1 MTMKKQNT
9 RGASCGPAQDGGAAA
24 SAMPRVGVR
33 AMRRAGIG
41 RAAFATLV
49 AGGLLAGCGGGGDPL
64 TNPGNVDNPSTTGGA
79 TLAFP
84 YFEKCIFPI
93 FLKELP
99 ITQNGV
105 TSTNTC
111 AGAGCHDSNTG
122 TGGAL
127 RVIAA
132 ATPIA
137 DADVAAAS
145 TDATTATTIR
155 ASDMYKNFYSA
166 QGVTVFGSPIQSRLF
181 DKPLLLN
188 VLHGGGRIF
197 TSQDDPNAKLIA
209 YWISH
214 PVPSGQD
221 EFSTSGYSMF
231 TPPLDPKAPG
241 AWAGSTC
248 NTQ

>member
-1 MTMKKQNT
+1 MKMQISKT
-9 RGASCGPAQDGGAAA
+9 THSRSARGGALKGAVLGAIAA
-24 SAMPRVGVR
+24 
-33 AMRRAGIG
+33 AG
-41 RAAFATLV
+41 LV
-49 AGGLLAGCGGGGDPL
+49 TGCGGGGDPL
-64 TNPGNVDNPSTTGGA
+64 TNPGNVQNPSTTGGA

-127 RVIAA
+127 RVIVA

-137 DADVAAAS
+137 DADVAAAA
-145 TDATTATTIR
+145 TDTATATTIR

-181 DKPLLLN
+181 DKPLVLN

-197 TSQDDPNAKLIA
+197 TSEDDANAKLIS

-214 PVPSGQD
+214 PVPKGQD
-221 EFSTSGYSMF
+221 EFSSSSYSMF
-231 TPPLDPKAPG
+231 TPADPATG
-241 AWAGSTC
+241 TC

>member
-1 MTMKKQNT
+1 MKMQISKLT
-9 RGASCGPAQDGGAAA
+9 LSRGNRSGLAPSVVIAAA
-24 SAMPRVGVR
+24 
-33 AMRRAGIG
+33 
-41 RAAFATLV
+41 
-49 AGGLLAGCGGGGDPL
+49 LLAGCGGGGDPL
-64 TNPGNVDNPSTTGGA
+64 SNPGSVQNPTTTGGA

-93 FLKELP
+93 FLKQLP

-127 RVIAA
+127 RVIVA

-137 DADVAAAS
+137 DADLTAAA
-145 TDATTATTIR
+145 TDSATATTIR

-181 DKPLLLN
+181 DKPLVLN

-197 TSQDDPNAKLIA
+197 TSEDDPNAKLIS

-214 PVPSGQD
+214 PVPKGQD
-221 EFSTSGYSMF
+221 EFSSSSYSMF
-231 TPPLDPKAPG
+231 TPADPATG
-241 AWAGSTC
+241 TC

>member
-1 MTMKKQNT
+1 MKMQMSKMTLA
-9 RGASCGPAQDGGAAA
+9 RGVAVLGAA
-24 SAMPRVGVR
+24 
-33 AMRRAGIG
+33 
-41 RAAFATLV
+41 
-49 AGGLLAGCGGGGDPL
+49 LLASCGGGGDPL
-64 TNPGNVDNPSTTGGA
+64 TNPGTVTNPVVTGGA

-99 ITQNGV
+99 IVQNGV
-105 TSTNTC
+105 SSTNTC
-111 AGAGCHDSNTG
+111 SGAGCHDSNTG

-127 RVIAA
+127 RVIVA

-137 DADVAAAS
+137 DADLTAAA
-145 TDATTATTIR
+145 TDIATATTIR

-166 QGVTVFGSPIQSRLF
+166 QGTTVFGSPIQSRLF
-181 DKPLLLN
+181 DKPLVLN

-197 TSQDDPNAKLIA
+197 TSQDDPHAKLIS

-214 PVPSGQD
+214 PVPNGQD
-221 EFSTSGYSMF
+221 EFSSSSYGMF
-231 TPPLDPKAPG
+231 TPANPAT
-241 AWAGSTC
+241 GSC

>member
-1 MTMKKQNT
+1 MKMPISKRLALS
-9 RGASCGPAQDGGAAA
+9 RGRAGALA
-24 SAMPRVGVR
+24 SAITG
-33 AMRRAGIG
+33 
-41 RAAFATLV
+41 ATL
-49 AGGLLAGCGGGGDPL
+49 LAACGGGGDPL
-64 TNPGNVDNPSTTGGA
+64 TNPGNVNNPVTTGGA

-127 RVIAA
+127 RVIVA

-137 DADVAAAS
+137 DSDLAAAA
-145 TDATTATTIR
+145 TDSATATTIR

-181 DKPLLLN
+181 DKPLVLN

-197 TSQDDPNAKLIA
+197 TSEDDPNAKLIA

-214 PVPSGQD
+214 PVPKGQD
-221 EFSTSGYSMF
+221 EFSTSSYSMF
-231 TPPLDPKAPG
+231 TPADPATG
-241 AWAGSTC
+241 TC

>member
-1 MTMKKQNT
+1 MKMQISKT
-9 RGASCGPAQDGGAAA
+9 THSRSARGGALKGAVLGA
-24 SAMPRVGVR
+24 IAT
-33 AMRRAGIG
+33 AG
-41 RAAFATLV
+41 LV
-49 AGGLLAGCGGGGDPL
+49 AGCGGGGDPL
-64 TNPGNVDNPSTTGGA
+64 TNPGNVQNPSTTGGA

-127 RVIAA
+127 RVIVA
-132 ATPIA
+132 ATPIT
-137 DADVAAAS
+137 DADIAAAA
-145 TDATTATTIR
+145 TDATLATTIR

-166 QGVTVFGSPIQSRLF
+166 QGTTVFGSPIQSRLF
-181 DKPLLLN
+181 DKPMLLN

-197 TSQDDPNAKLIA
+197 TSQDDANAKLIS

-214 PVPSGQD
+214 PVPAGQD
-221 EFSTSGYSMF
+221 EFSTSSYSMF
-231 TPPLDPKAPG
+231 TPADPATG
-241 AWAGSTC
+241 TC

>member
-1 MTMKKQNT
+1 
-9 RGASCGPAQDGGAAA
+9 
-24 SAMPRVGVR
+24 V
-33 AMRRAGIG
+33 
-41 RAAFATLV
+41 
-49 AGGLLAGCGGGGDPL
+49 
-64 TNPGNVDNPSTTGGA
+64 TNPVVTGGA

-93 FLKELP
+93 FLKQLP

-127 RVIAA
+127 RVIVAATPVTDEDLAAA
-132 ATPIA
+132 AT
-137 DADVAAAS
+137 DAAA
-145 TDATTATTIR
+145 ATAIR

-166 QGVTVFGSPIQSRLF
+166 QGTTVFGSPIQSRLF
-181 DKPLLLN
+181 DKPLVLN

-197 TSQDDPNAKLIA
+197 TSQDDPNAKLIS

-214 PVPSGQD
+214 PVPNGQD
-221 EFSTSGYSMF
+221 EFSSSSYNMF
-231 TPPLDPKAPG
+231 TPADPAT
-241 AWAGSTC
+241 GSC

>member
-1 MTMKKQNT
+1 MKMQISKT
-9 RGASCGPAQDGGAAA
+9 THSRSARGGTLKGAVLGAIAAA
-24 SAMPRVGVR
+24 G
-33 AMRRAGIG
+33 
-41 RAAFATLV
+41 LV
-49 AGGLLAGCGGGGDPL
+49 AGCGGGGDPL
-64 TNPGNVDNPSTTGGA
+64 TNPGNVKNPSTTGGA

-127 RVIAA
+127 RVIVAA
-132 ATPIA
+132 APIA
-137 DADVAAAS
+137 DADIAAAA
-145 TDATTATTIR
+145 TDATMATTIR

-166 QGVTVFGSPIQSRLF
+166 QGTTVFGSPIQSRLF
-181 DKPLLLN
+181 DKPLVLN

-214 PVPSGQD
+214 PVPAGQD
-221 EFSTSGYSMF
+221 EFSTTSYSMF
-231 TPPLDPKAPG
+231 TPADPATG
-241 AWAGSTC
+241 TC
-248 NTQ
+248 TTQ

>member
-1 MTMKKQNT
+1 MKMQISKT
-9 RGASCGPAQDGGAAA
+9 SLSRSVRGGALTGVAA
-24 SAMPRVGVR
+24 
-33 AMRRAGIG
+33 
-41 RAAFATLV
+41 AA
-49 AGGLLAGCGGGGDPL
+49 LLAGCGGGGDPL
-64 TNPGNVDNPSTTGGA
+64 SNPGNVQNPSTTGGA

-84 YFEKCIFPI
+84 YFQKCIFPI

-99 ITQNGV
+99 IVQNGV
-105 TSTNTC
+105 SSTNTC

-127 RVIAA
+127 RVIVA

-137 DADVAAAS
+137 DADVAAAA
-145 TDATTATTIR
+145 TDTAMATTIS

-166 QGVTVFGSPIQSRLF
+166 QGTTVFGSPIQSRLF
-181 DKPLLLN
+181 DKPLVLN

-197 TSQDDPNAKLIA
+197 TSQDDPHAKLIA

-214 PVPSGQD
+214 PVPKGQD
-221 EFSTSGYSMF
+221 EFSSSSYSMF
-231 TPPLDPKAPG
+231 TPADPATG
-241 AWAGSTC
+241 TC

>member
-1 MTMKKQNT
+1 MKMQISKT
-9 RGASCGPAQDGGAAA
+9 TLSRGL
-24 SAMPRVGVR
+24 
-33 AMRRAGIG
+33 RAGILP
-41 RAAFATLV
+41 AAV
-49 AGGLLAGCGGGGDPL
+49 AGALLAGCGGGGDPL
-64 TNPGNVDNPSTTGGA
+64 SNPGNVSNPSTTGGA

-84 YFEKCIFPI
+84 YFQKCIFPI
-93 FLKELP
+93 FLKQLT

-111 AGAGCHDSNTG
+111 SGAGCHDSNTG

-127 RVIAA
+127 RVIVA
-132 ATPIA
+132 ATAIS
-137 DADVAAAS
+137 DTDVAAAA
-145 TDATTATTIR
+145 TDSATAATIR

-166 QGVTVFGSPIQSRLF
+166 QGTTVFGSPIQSRLF
-181 DKPLLLN
+181 DKPLVLN

-197 TSQDDPNAKLIA
+197 ASESDPNAQLIA

-221 EFSTSGYSMF
+221 EFSTSSYSMF
-231 TPPLDPKAPG
+231 TPADPATG
-241 AWAGSTC
+241 TC